1 MGKTIEPVL
10 KPLGFDWKTGVAL
23 VSGLGAKEVVVS
35 TMGTL
40 YSIEDSDALAE
51 EETAAVKGFA
61 QKVKEQSGF
70 TPLVAYV
77 LMIFTLIYVPCLASI
92 AVIKRE
98 TNGWKWP
105 VFTVGYTVALA
116 WLVSFAVYRA
126 GLWLGIGI

>member
-1 MGKTIEPVL
+1 ML
-10 KPLGFDWKTGVAL
+10 W
-23 VSGLGAKEVVVS
+23 
-35 TMGTL
+35 
-40 YSIEDSDALAE
+40 AE
-51 EETAAVKGFA
+51 EETASKGFLLN
-61 QKVKEQSGF
+61 VRTSGF